1 MFTNRFMFI
10 VCAYGHE
17 TFSLTWPSVWPCD
30 DDDDYS
36 FLPSSSEMHHVLFHK
51 L

>member
-30 DDDDYS
+30 DYS
-36 FLPSSSEMHHVLFHK
+36 FLLSSSSEIHHVIFHK
-51 L
+51 F